1 MKRQI
6 LFLGCL
12 QAMAFGAVLLAGIA
26 AGAQATGQSKPSANS
41 PNSTSDQ
48 PATATPSSTSDKQ
61 PDSPTSESSNAKV
74 DPRQARISADTQKLV
89 KLSQELKTEVDK
101 SNKDTLSLAVIK
113 KAEEVEK
120 LAKSLKEEISKNP

>member
-1 MKRQI
+1 MALGLV
-6 LFLGCL
+6 LFS
-12 QAMAFGAVLLAGIA
+12 GIA
-26 AGAQATGQSKPSANS
+26 AFAQATGQSKPFPNS
-41 PNSTSDQ
+41 PDSTSNH
-48 PATATPSSTSDKQ
+48 PAETATPASASDKQ
-61 PDSPTSESSNAKV
+61 PDSQTSESSNVKV
-74 DPRQARISADTQKLV
+74 DARQAQINADTQKLV